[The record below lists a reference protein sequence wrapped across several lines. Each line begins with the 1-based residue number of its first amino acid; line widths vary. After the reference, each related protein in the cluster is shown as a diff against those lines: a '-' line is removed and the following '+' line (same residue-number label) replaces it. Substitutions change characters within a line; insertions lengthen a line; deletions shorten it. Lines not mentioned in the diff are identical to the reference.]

1 MVNAG
6 GTGGGAP
13 RGAPHLLSLFF
24 FFQFLVI
31 ILSELFVQR
40 TLDAVAT
47 AGTFIVL
54 LFGWAYARAR

>member
-1 MVNAG
+1 MVDAG
-6 GTGGGAP
+6 GSGGVRRAASP
-13 RGAPHLLSLFF
+13 TYSPFF
-24 FFQFLVI
+24 FLQFLVI

>member
-1 MVNAG
+1 MVDAG
-6 GTGGGAP
+6 GTGGVRRAAP
-13 RGAPHLLSLFF
+13 PTSPSL

-47 AGTFIVL
+47 AGTFTVL
-54 LFGWAYARAR
+54 LFGWAYARSR

>member
-1 MVNAG
+1 MGVRRA
-6 GTGGGAP
+6 AP
-13 RGAPHLLSLFF
+13 PTSPFLFL
-24 FFQFLVI
+24 QFLVI

-40 TLDAVAT
+40 ILDAMAT